1 MNEPKEAEVNKSW
14 PTGTTE
20 AECERLIERALLR
33 DSTVKF
39 MVDKL
44 EEVRSYALLGRSFLA
59 VWFTI

>member
-1 MNEPKEAEVNKSW
+1 MNEPKEADSSKSW

-33 DSTVKF
+33 DATVRF

-44 EEVRSYALLGRSFLA
+44 EEVR
-59 VWFTI
+59 